1 MTNIHLIVH
10 LGDGCVIV
18 GTLVSFEQSLP
29 TQTSFDCAI
38 HRFSEASCSVS
49 VLTDTMGTLD
59 FNARHVVKM
68 GTDKDHMVDIKAPLD
83 VVLYL
88 KSLLVLD
95 HKVESSL
102 EQLLKD
108 FYNQYARKQHE
119 HNED

>member
-1 MTNIHLIVH
+1 MTNIPIIVH

-18 GTLVSFEQSLP
+18 GTLVSFQQNLP
-29 TQTSFDCAI
+29 APAFFDCAI
-38 HRFSEASCSVS
+38 HQLPEASCSVS

-88 KSLLVLD
+88 KFLLELD
-95 HKVESSL
+95 RKVEDSV
-102 EQLLKD
+102 EQLLQQICQD
-108 FYNQYARKQHE
+108 AST
-119 HNED
+119 